1 MTQESPDTNTVVSH
15 NEPPTTNARTLL
27 GRVNTAIYTYN
38 NFKHVYNQV
47 RNWQSER
54 KTRYAYSVAID
65 SNDRFYYDVQKWLL
79 SQVDPEDQRSIRL
92 MSYDY
97 DGEGDK
103 LYRLFDQAI
112 DGQKVK
118 IEGHEV
124 TVNIERPL
132 NGKELLQSELIGKN
146 SVANIGNRGN
156 IDSPRLVFWT
166 YSSDANESVLRFFER
181 LKEKGRNEK
190 RRPRLH
196 LLGTWY
202 GSGSQ
207 EIPERDINSVVLA
220 TGQMERII
228 ADIEEFLHSEKEYNR
243 RGIPWHRGYIFYGPP
258 GTGKSSLPKVLASHF
273 GIDLYYYPIGSA
285 NSDLEITNVVSKVTP
300 KSILLLEDIDVF
312 KGFKERK
319 DDDKGTGNNEFSASG
334 LLNIL
339 DGVMT
344 PHGMIT
350 IMTTNHRQVLDP
362 AIFRPGRV
370 DLDEYIGPM
379 EPGQADK
386 LFTFFYKQ
394 IPSRPLG
401 VSNIVPAAI
410 MEIMKRNMKNPQ
422 RAEEEIRGLIG
433 KGSSLREAEAD
444 PAQDDRGRDRRCG
457 GRRMA
462 RQLDEQLIRQ
472 KVEKFV
478 AWLSLI
484 FTLIGVAEKAN
495 HYRTL
500 AKQKKQKQKHPLG
513 FRP

>member
-1 MTQESPDTNTVVSH
+1 MTQESPDTNLAVV
-15 NEPPTTNARTLL
+15 NNVPPTANTRTLL
-27 GRVNTAIYTYN
+27 GRVNSAIYTYN

-54 KTRYAYSVAID
+54 KTRFAYSVAID

-112 DGQKVK
+112 DGQKIK
-118 IEGHEV
+118 IDGHEV

-146 SVANIGNRGN
+146 SVANIGNRAN

-166 YSSDANESVLRFFER
+166 YSSEANEAVLKFFEK
-181 LKEKGRNEK
+181 LKEKGKGEK

-220 TGQMERII
+220 DGQMERILE
-228 ADIEEFLHSEKEYNR
+228 DVDQFLHSEKEYNR
-243 RGIPWHRGYIFYGPP
+243 KGIPWHRGYILHGPP
-258 GTGKSSLPKVLASHF
+258 GTGKSTIAKLLASHF

-312 KGFKERK
+312 RGFKERK
-319 DDDKGTGNNEFSASG
+319 DDDKGTGSNEFSASG

-344 PHGMIT
+344 PHGMIS
-350 IMTTNHRQVLDP
+350 IMTTNHRSVLDP

-370 DLDEYIGPM
+370 DLDEYIGPLTA
-379 EPGQADK
+379 GQADK

-394 IPSRPLG
+394 MPARPLG
-401 VSNIVPAAI
+401 VDGIVPAAV
-410 MEIMKRNMKNPQ
+410 MEIMKRNMRDPK
-422 RAEEEIRGLIG
+422 RAELEIRDLAGKEVTYVKPRLILP
-433 KGSSLREAEAD
+433 S
-444 PAQDDRGRDRRCG
+444 QDED
-457 GRRMA
+457 
-462 RQLDEQLIRQ
+462 DE
-472 KVEKFV
+472 EC
-478 AWLSLI
+478 
-484 FTLIGVAEKAN
+484 
-495 HYRTL
+495 L
-500 AKQKKQKQKHPLG
+500 ASP
-513 FRP
+513 